1 MHIVVAD
8 DLPAAAVQLLRDE
21 GWSVDAASGR
31 TPAEL
36 LPAMAE
42 ADALLVRSA
51 TRVTAALIAGSPKL
65 RAIARAGAGVDN
77 IDLDAASAR
86 GIVVMNA
93 PGAASTSVAELTLG
107 LMLSLARHIPAADGS
122 MKDGRWEKTTL
133 GGTELAGKTLGV
145 VGLGRIGSI
154 VARLGRAC
162 GMVVVA
168 HDPAV
173 TRRDVAGTEI
183 ILTSLDE
190 LCERADYVT
199 LHLPSMPD
207 THFLFDAPRLARCR
221 RGVRL
226 VNTSRGDLV
235 DEAALLAAL
244 ESGHVAGAALDV
256 FEQEPPVDWTLAKHP
271 AVVATPHIA
280 ASTREAQERVGVE
293 IVRAVRDFL
302 KDGRV
307 TNAVA
312 PPSAANR

>member
-1 MHIVVAD
+1 
-8 DLPAAAVQLLRDE
+8 
-21 GWSVDAASGR
+21 
-31 TPAEL
+31 
-36 LPAMAE
+36 
-42 ADALLVRSA
+42 
-51 TRVTAALIAGSPKL
+51 
-65 RAIARAGAGVDN
+65 
-77 IDLDAASAR
+77 
-86 GIVVMNA
+86 MNA

-107 LMLSLARHIPAADGS
+107 LMLSLARHIPAADAS
-122 MKDGRWEKTTL
+122 IKDGRWEKTSL

-226 VNTSRGDLV
+226 VNTSRGYLV

-256 FEQEPPVDWTLAKHP
+256 FEPEPPVLWALAKHP

-293 IVRAVRDFL
+293 TVRAVRDFL

-307 TNAVA
+307 SNAVA